1 MNSNFKKDVE
11 EGLSATSKRL
21 SSQYFY
27 DDIGSRIFQ
36 QIMAMP
42 EYYLTDC
49 EFEILKTRAKDIHR
63 DLGFSG
69 HFNIIELGTGDG
81 TKTRELLANFIES
94 GADITYVPIDISEE
108 AINIL
113 ADQMAKMLPGL
124 KVNPQ
129 VGDYFEIMDEIE
141 AQEECPNLVLFLGS
155 NIGNFDD
162 DAAVD
167 LLKHINSHMRS
178 QDKLLV
184 GFDLKKNPA
193 DIRNAYDDPHGITRA
208 FNLNLLTRI
217 NSELGG
223 DFQLDQFDFYC
234 CYEPVSGE
242 VRSYLVSLQE
252 QVVSIGKPGKK
263 FHFQRDELISTE
275 ISKKYTLAQIEH
287 FAPRAGFEFT
297 SHYLDSQHGFTDSLY
312 TKP

>member
-1 MNSNFKKDVE
+1 MQDTFKKDVE
-11 EGLSATSKRL
+11 EGLSATLKKL

-27 DDIGSRIFQ
+27 DDNGSRIFQ

-49 EFEILKTRAKDIHR
+49 ELEILKTRSKDIYRH
-63 DLGFSG
+63 LGFSG
-69 HFNIIELGTGDG
+69 HFNVIELGAGDG
-81 TKTRELLANFIES
+81 TKTKELLVNFIEA
-94 GADITYVPIDISEE
+94 GADITYVPIDISAE

-113 ADQMAKMLPGL
+113 AHRMAKMLPEL

-129 VGDYFEIMDEIE
+129 VGDYFKIMDEIE

-155 NIGNFDD
+155 NIGNYDD

-167 LLKHINSHMRS
+167 LLKHINSHMRA

-184 GFDLKKNPA
+184 GYDLKKNPA
-193 DIRNAYDDPHGITRA
+193 DIRNAYDDPHGITRE
-208 FNLNLLTRI
+208 FNLNLLKRI
-217 NSELGG
+217 NRELGA

-234 CYEPVSGE
+234 CYEPLSGE

-252 QVVSIGKPGKK
+252 QVVTIGGSGKRI
-263 FHFQRDELISTE
+263 HFQRNELISTE
-275 ISKKYTLAQIEH
+275 ISKKYTLAEIEH
-287 FAPRAGFEFT
+287 FARQAGFRFA
-297 SHYLDSQHGFTDSLY
+297 SHYLDGKQRFTDSLY
-312 TKP
+312 SKP